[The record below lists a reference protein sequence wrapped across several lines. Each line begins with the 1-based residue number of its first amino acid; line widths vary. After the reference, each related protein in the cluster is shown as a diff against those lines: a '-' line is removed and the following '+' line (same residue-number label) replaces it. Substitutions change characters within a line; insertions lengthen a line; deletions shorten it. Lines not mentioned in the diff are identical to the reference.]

1 MRTVLLSDYAIVSD
15 FRLNELPN
23 ERTIVNTINA
33 YSWVMADKD
42 PLFRRA
48 LLTGD
53 LLLPDGIAIVWAVRF
68 LLGIKIRKVAGADLH
83 KAVLDLLE
91 AKRGKCFYL
100 GASDSTLSKIRE
112 RLTLEYP
119 HVSVE
124 TYSPPYKSVFSEEDN
139 RKMIEAVNAFQPDVL
154 FVGMTAPKQEKWVL
168 EHATSLQTHLIGS
181 IGAVFDFYAGVK
193 QRPPQW
199 MIRLGLEWFGRL
211 VSDPKHTWKR
221 YVVYNPVYVWKIFQL
236 KWKQRKTKH
245 CL

>member
-1 MRTVLLSDYAIVSD
+1 MDTVLLSDYAIVSD
-15 FRLNELPN
+15 FRLDALPQ
-23 ERTIVNTINA
+23 ERTVVNTINA

-53 LLLPDGIAIVWAVRF
+53 WLLPDGIAIVWAVRF
-68 LLGIKIRKVAGADLH
+68 LLGMKIRKIAGADLH
-83 KAVLDLLE
+83 KAALDLLE
-91 AKRGKCFYL
+91 AKGGKCFYL
-100 GASDSTLSKIRE
+100 GSSNSTLNKIRE
-112 RLTLEYP
+112 RLKQEYP
-119 HVSVE
+119 HVTVE
-124 TYSPPYKSVFSEEDN
+124 TYSPPYKPTFTAEDN
-139 RKMIEAVNAFQPDVL
+139 RKMIEAINAFHPDVL

-168 EHATSLQTHLIGS
+168 DNAASLQTTLIGS

-221 YVVYNPVYVWKIFQL
+221 YILYNPVYVWKIIQL
-236 KWKQRKTKH
+236 KWRGRNNPRG
-245 CL
+245 

>member
-83 KAVLDLLE
+83 KL
-91 AKRGKCFYL
+91 Y
-100 GASDSTLSKIRE
+100 
-112 RLTLEYP
+112 
-119 HVSVE
+119 
-124 TYSPPYKSVFSEEDN
+124 
-139 RKMIEAVNAFQPDVL
+139 
-154 FVGMTAPKQEKWVL
+154 
-168 EHATSLQTHLIGS
+168 
-181 IGAVFDFYAGVK
+181 
-193 QRPPQW
+193 
-199 MIRLGLEWFGRL
+199 
-211 VSDPKHTWKR
+211 
-221 YVVYNPVYVWKIFQL
+221 
-236 KWKQRKTKH
+236 
-245 CL
+245 

>member
-1 MRTVLLSDYAIVSD
+1 METVLLSDYAIVSD

-23 ERTIVNTINA
+23 KRTIVNTINA

-42 PLFRRA
+42 PFFRRA
-48 LLTGD
+48 LMTGD

-68 LLGIKIRKVAGADLH
+68 LLGVKIRKVAGADLH

-91 AKRGKCFYL
+91 AKGGKCFYL
-100 GASDSTLSKIRE
+100 GASDSTLNKIRE
-112 RLTLEYP
+112 RLMLEYP
-119 HVSVE
+119 HVTVE
-124 TYSPPYKSVFSEEDN
+124 TYSPPYKPVFSEEDN
-139 RKMIEAVNAFQPDVL
+139 RKMIEAVNAFRPDVV

-168 EHATSLQTHLIGS
+168 DNASFLQTRLIGS

-199 MIRLGLEWFGRL
+199 MIRLGLEWLGRL

-221 YVVYNPVYVWKIFQL
+221 YVIYNPVYVWKIVKL
-236 KWKQRKTKH
+236 KWARK
-245 CL
+245 